1 MDSDMET
8 GVLSKELK
16 FSPDFS
22 EGTGQNLLFF
32 ENEIKFSTF

>member
-8 GVLSKELK
+8 GVLSKELR

-22 EGTGQNLLFF
+22 EGTGQNLLF